1 LSGEHEA
8 KKLLQS
14 KVQIRTA
21 VFWGLQAFHE
31 FKFSPSRQDLS
42 KNRCKP
48 GLQSEKAVF
57 WCSVLAAPGSR
68 AAVSLSYL
76 AAKAK
81 SKCWKVIVN
90 LVFLA
95 LGQLS
100 TPTLS
105 LAIVRG
111 DNPL

>member
-1 LSGEHEA
+1 MKPKNCCRVTVKYAQRFFGVYRYFMSLNPPPQDKIYPKTVANLGFN
-8 KKLLQS
+8 Q
-14 KVQIRTA
+14 
-21 VFWGLQAFHE
+21 
-31 FKFSPSRQDLS
+31 RQQFF
-42 KNRCKP
+42 
-48 GLQSEKAVF
+48 GAG
-57 WCSVLAAPGSR
+57 VLAAPGSR

-81 SKCWKVIVN
+81 SKCWEVVVN
-90 LVFLA
+90 LVSLA

-100 TPTLS
+100 TATLS

>member
-1 LSGEHEA
+1 MSLRTQSGEHEA

-14 KVQIRTA
+14 KYQIRTA

-31 FKFSPSRQDLS
+31 FKSSPSRQDLS

-48 GLQSEKAVF
+48 GLQSETTVF
-57 WCSVLAAPGSR
+57 WCQVLAAPGSR

-76 AAKAK
+76 TARAK
-81 SKCWKVIVN
+81 SECWKVLVN

-95 LGQLS
+95 LG
-100 TPTLS
+100 
-105 LAIVRG
+105 
-111 DNPL
+111 

>member
-1 LSGEHEA
+1 MSLRASSDEYEA
-8 KKLLQS
+8 KKPLQS
-14 KVQIRTA
+14 KYQIRTA
-21 VFWGLQAFHE
+21 VFL
-31 FKFSPSRQDLS
+31 
-42 KNRCKP
+42 
-48 GLQSEKAVF
+48 
-57 WCSVLAAPGSR
+57 CSVLAAPGSR

-76 AAKAK
+76 TARAK
-81 SKCWKVIVN
+81 SECWKVVVN

-100 TPTLS
+100 TATLS

>member
-1 LSGEHEA
+1 MNP

-21 VFWGLQAFHE
+21 VFWGLQAFHG
-31 FKFSPSRQDLS
+31 FNFSSSRQDLS

-48 GLQSEKAVF
+48 GLQSETAVF
-57 WCSVLAAPGSR
+57 WCQVLAAPSSR

-76 AAKAK
+76 TARAK
-81 SKCWKVIVN
+81 SECWKVVVN

-100 TPTLS
+100 TAKLS

>member
-1 LSGEHEA
+1 MSLN
-8 KKLLQS
+8 
-14 KVQIRTA
+14 
-21 VFWGLQAFHE
+21 
-31 FKFSPSRQDLS
+31 SPPQDKIYPKTVANLGFNQRQ
-42 KNRCKP
+42 RFF
-48 GLQSEKAVF
+48 GAG
-57 WCSVLAAPGSR
+57 VLAAPGSR

-81 SKCWKVIVN
+81 SECWKVVVN

-100 TPTLS
+100 TATLS